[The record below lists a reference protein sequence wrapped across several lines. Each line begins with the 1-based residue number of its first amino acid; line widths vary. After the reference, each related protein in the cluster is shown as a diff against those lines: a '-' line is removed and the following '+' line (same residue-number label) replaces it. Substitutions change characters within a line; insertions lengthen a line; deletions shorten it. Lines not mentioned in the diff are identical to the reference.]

1 MKRAIQQYRVLA
13 GLILLALTA
22 WSQTDA
28 GDGVARVSF
37 LRGDVTIQRGDS
49 GDLTEAALNAP
60 LVTGDRILTGPGSRA
75 EVQFDYGHFVRLAP
89 NAELRMQELKPDRYL
104 IAVATGTVSFSRVED
119 YDSDVEL
126 NTPSIS
132 VRPARKGNY
141 RVSVLPDGTT
151 EITVRDGQAEIYSPS
166 GVQRLGKNQTML
178 VRGDASN
185 PEFQTVA
192 ELRKDEFDEWNR
204 DRDRLIR
211 KSESYRYVDRS
222 IPGAYD
228 LDAYGG
234 WVNVAP
240 YGYVWRPRVA
250 VGWAPYRAGR
260 WAWVDYYGWN
270 WVSYDPWGWAPYHYG
285 RWFNSPGVGWC
296 WWPGGR
302 MRHYYS
308 PAVVGFVGFNIGSVG
323 VGIGFGN
330 VGWVPLA
337 PYEPFHRWWG
347 GGWNNWYGGGWRN
360 NRTYVD
366 NSVNI
371 VNNVNITNVYRNAR
385 VNNGVTVVSG
395 ESFRRGSSVNP
406 IQVNAASLRSGSVV
420 RGNLP
425 VAPDRGS
432 LQYSGR
438 AVNRGQV
445 ESRLQQT
452 EGRQFYSRTPIS
464 RGDRPNFE
472 TQRGAME
479 QVRQQTFG
487 RGESANGA
495 TSRAGSGV
503 RGEAASGGF
512 GRGEAAGRGT
522 VETGRGVATGRAAD
536 AGRGVDTGRAADT
549 GRGSATV
556 PQRGSAV
563 AQEPATTDRGG
574 WRRFGE
580 PVNRDAR
587 GAATSGRG
595 AAEATSSGNGATSR
609 GGSAAENSG
618 WRRFGEPVG
627 RGQATSRS
635 SEPGSTPS
643 ADRGSSSGAEA
654 RGSRGASDSGRTE
667 SNSGWRSFGRGSGSQ
682 DSGSSRQSGV
692 TSSRGAES
700 ADRDSFS
707 RGSSQRRSGD
717 AYSRGSQSPSRGQD
731 SSFGRGSSSSSQE
744 RVRVSP
750 SIVRERGGGDS
761 GSGRGASSGSDR
773 SGGSSGGRS
782 AEPSGGRGASSGR
795 GGNNRSSV
803 EGSNWRRFDGGA
815 ASGIEAYG
823 EPATRSSGRSSAP
836 SLRNSQDRDA
846 FAGRGSTSSGGSWA
860 GFGGSRNSGSRDA
873 YRNSG
878 SSSPSSRSYDSYG
891 MGSRSRSSSEG
902 YSAPRSSSRE
912 SSRGSYSAPSRS
924 VYSGGSRSS
933 APSYSA
939 PSRSGGSYGGS
950 MGGSSRGASSSG
962 SYSRGGGSI
971 SRGSMGGSSRSGGG
985 SVSRG
990 GGGRGGRN

>member
-1 MKRAIQQYRVLA
+1 MKRANQLCRVLT
-13 GLILLALTA
+13 GLALLALGA
-22 WSQTDA
+22 WAQTDA
-28 GDGVARVSF
+28 GNGVARVSF
-37 LRGDVTIQRGDS
+37 LRGDVTIERGDS
-49 GDLTEAALNAP
+49 GDLTEAAINAP

-75 EVQFDYGHFVRLAP
+75 EVQFDYAHFVRLAP
-89 NAELRMQELKPDRYL
+89 NAEVRMQELKPERYL
-104 IAVATGTVSFSRVED
+104 IAVAAGTVSFSRVED
-119 YDSDVEL
+119 YDSEVEV

-141 RVSVLPDGTT
+141 RVSVFPDGTT
-151 EITVRDGQAEIYSPS
+151 EITVRDGQAEIYSPN

-178 VRGDASN
+178 VRGDAAS

-192 ELRKDEFDEWNR
+192 ELRKDDFDEWNR
-204 DRDRLIR
+204 DRDRMIR
-211 KSESYRYVDRS
+211 RSEAYQYVDRS

-260 WAWVDYYGWN
+260 WAWADYYGWT
-270 WVSYDPWGWAPYHYG
+270 WVSSDPWGWAPYHYG

-323 VGIGFGN
+323 IGFGFGN

-337 PYEPFHRWWG
+337 PYEPFHHWWG
-347 GGWNNWYGGGWRN
+347 GGWNRWYGGGWRN
-360 NRTYVD
+360 NRTYID

-385 VNNGVTVVSG
+385 VNNGVTVVTG

-406 IQVNAASLRSGSVV
+406 VQMSAASLRSGSVV

-445 ESRLQQT
+445 ASRLQQT
-452 EGRQFYSRTPIS
+452 EGRQFYSRTPVS
-464 RGDRPNFE
+464 RGDRPSFE
-472 TQRGAME
+472 AQRGAME
-479 QVRQQTFG
+479 SMRQQTFS
-487 RGESANGA
+487 RGESASGA
-495 TSRAGSGV
+495 TGRTGGAA

-512 GRGEAAGRGT
+512 GRAETAGRG
-522 VETGRGVATGRAAD
+522 EASGRGEATGRAGSVERGAAEATRGGIGRGASD
-536 AGRGVDTGRAADT
+536 AGRAAES
-549 GRGSATV
+549 GRGTSTV

-563 AQEPATTDRGG
+563 AQEPGADRGG

-580 PVNRDAR
+580 PVNRDAS
-587 GAATSGRG
+587 GLSGSGRG
-595 AAEATSSGNGATSR
+595 ASSSSSGSGAASR
-609 GGSAAENSG
+609 GGSSAESSG
-618 WRRFGEPVG
+618 WRRFGEPAS

-635 SEPGSTPS
+635 SD
-643 ADRGSSSGAEA
+643 AASSPRTGAA
-654 RGSRGASDSGRTE
+654 SSYGNDTRGSRGSADSGRTE
-667 SNSGWRSFGRGSGSQ
+667 NNSGWRSFGRGSGSQ
-682 DSGSSRQSGV
+682 DTGSSRQSGV
-692 TSSRGAES
+692 TSSRGSDRAES
-700 ADRDSFS
+700 GSFS
-707 RGSSQRRSGD
+707 RGGSQGRTQD
-717 AYSRGSQSPSRGQD
+717 AYSRGSQSADRESRRD
-731 SSFGRGSSSSSQE
+731 SWYGGGASGSNQE

-750 SIVRERGGGDS
+750 SIVRER
-761 GSGRGASSGSDR
+761 

-782 AEPSGGRGASSGR
+782 SESDSGRGAASGR

-803 EGSNWRRFDGGA
+803 DGSSWRRFDGGA
-815 ASGIEAYG
+815 ASGFEAYG
-823 EPATRSSGRSSAP
+823 EPSIRSSGRASTSSAR
-836 SLRNSQDRDA
+836 SSQDRDA
-846 FAGRGSTSSGGSWA
+846 FSGRGSGSDSGRSAGYRGSVSSGGQ
-860 GFGGSRNSGSRDA
+860 DA
-873 YRNSG
+873 YR
-878 SSSPSSRSYDSYG
+878 SSRSSSSAERNYGSFG

-912 SSRGSYSAPSRS
+912 SSRGSWSAPSRS
-924 VYSGGSRSS
+924 VYSGASRSS
-933 APSYSA
+933 APSYSI
-939 PSRSGGSYGGS
+939 PSRSSGSYGGS
-950 MGGSSRGASSSG
+950 MGGSSRGASSGG
-962 SYSRGGGSI
+962 SYSRGGGASI
-971 SRGSMGGSSRSGGG
+971 SRGSGGGSSRGGGGG

-990 GGGRGGRN
+990 GGRGGRN